1 MELRDMSMTFILG
14 GARAGKSRFAQELAA
29 KLGKRVLFV
38 ATGEPLD
45 EEMSARIKAHQRS
58 RPRNWKTLE
67 VPTDVAKAMKGKIGD
82 AEVVIIDCLTL
93 LVSNLM
99 GAEEA
104 NAETLEKK
112 VNAELEK
119 LVAFVKTTK
128 AQFIIV
134 SNEVGLGVVPAY
146 PAGRVYR
153 DALGMAN
160 QMLARNA
167 DEVYFMVAGIPIPL
181 KGAHSK

>member
-1 MELRDMSMTFILG
+1 MSMTLILG
-14 GARAGKSRFAQELAA
+14 GARSGKSRFAQELAA
-29 KLGKRVLFV
+29 KLGRRVLFV

-45 EEMSARIKAHQRS
+45 EEMNARIKAHKRS
-58 RPRNWKTLE
+58 RPRNWRTLE
-67 VPTDVAKAMKGKIGD
+67 TPTNVAKALRNKMGD
-82 AEVVIIDCLTL
+82 AEVVIVDCMTL

-99 GAEEA
+99 GTEDMDAK
-104 NAETLEKK
+104 TLEKK
-112 VNAELEK
+112 VTAELKE
-119 LVAFVKTTK
+119 LVAFMRTTK
-128 AQFIIV
+128 AHFIIV

-160 QMLARNA
+160 QMLARDA
-167 DEVYFMVAGIPIPL
+167 DEVYFMVAGIPIPQ

>member
-1 MELRDMSMTFILG
+1 MSMTFILG
-14 GARAGKSRFAQELAA
+14 GARAGKSRFAQELAY
-29 KLGKRVLFV
+29 KLKNRVLFV
-38 ATGEPLD
+38 ATCEPLD
-45 EEMSARIKAHQRS
+45 EEMNARIKAHQRS

-67 VPTDVAKAMKGKIGD
+67 VPTDIAKAMKGRIGA

-99 GAEEA
+99 GTEEA
-104 NAETLEKK
+104 DVETLEKK
-112 VNAELEK
+112 VNAELEE

-128 AQFIIV
+128 AHFIIV

-146 PAGRVYR
+146 HAGRVYR
-153 DALGMAN
+153 DVLGMAN

-167 DEVYFMVAGIPIPL
+167 DEVYFMVAGIPILL

>member
-1 MELRDMSMTFILG
+1 MSMTFILG
-14 GARAGKSRFAQELAA
+14 GARSGKSRLAQEFAA

-45 EEMSARIKAHQRS
+45 EEMNARIEVHKRS
-58 RPRNWKTLE
+58 RPSTWKTLE
-67 VPTDVAKAMKGKIGD
+67 TPTNVAKVMRGKIGD

-99 GAEEA
+99 GTEDID
-104 NAETLEKK
+104 AETLEKK
-112 VNAELEK
+112 VTAELKE
-119 LVAFVKTTK
+119 LVAFMRTTE
-128 AQFIIV
+128 AHFIIV
-134 SNEVGLGVVPAY
+134 SNEVGLGLVSPY

-160 QMLARNA
+160 QMLAKNA
-167 DEVYFMVAGIPIPL
+167 DEVYLMVAGIAIPL
-181 KGAHSK
+181 KGEQS